1 MKTLNT
7 AKTVLDRIL
16 GIVCVSLF
24 MVLVGVVT
32 WQVFARQVLGEPS
45 QWSESLA
52 RYLFVWLGL
61 LGAALVFGERG
72 HIAIDVVVRRLPSL
86 PQKIVALVVQA
97 GVIAFSAY
105 ILVFGGL
112 RATDNA
118 WNQDL
123 SGLPTTIG
131 PWFLVMPIAGV
142 LVIFYTLHHMV
153 AIIRGDEES
162 FEPDDIDTVEA
173 V

>member
-1 MKTLNT
+1 MKTFT
-7 AKTVLDRIL
+7 TVKRAIDKIL
-16 GIVCVSLF
+16 GIVCVAFF
-24 MVLVGVVT
+24 MVLVVVVT
-32 WQVFARQVLGEPS
+32 WQVLTRQILNEPS

-72 HIAIDVVVRRLPSL
+72 HIAIDVIVRRLPAL
-86 PQKIVALVVQA
+86 PQRILALIVQGLVIV
-97 GVIAFSAY
+97 FSAY
-105 ILVFGGL
+105 ILVYGGL
-112 RATDNA
+112 RATENA
-118 WNQDL
+118 WGQNL

-142 LVIFYTLHHMV
+142 IVIVYTIYHMLSV
-153 AIIRGDEES
+153 ARGDEDS